1 MNNERIYV
9 DTSVFGGVFDDEF
22 KKVSNKFFKEIREN
36 QFNLVTSAIVQEEIL
51 YAPQNVKNFFD
62 DLLPFA
68 EIIEV
73 NLEAIKLREAY
84 LKAKILSAK
93 YSNDALH
100 VALATVANCKI
111 IVSWNFKHIV
121 HFKKIP
127 LYNAVNTLHEYNK
140 IAIYSPLEVIKYE
153 E

>member
-1 MNNERIYV
+1 MERDRIYA
-9 DTSVFGGVFDDEF
+9 DTSVFGGVFDVEF
-22 KKVSNKFFKEIREN
+22 ENVSENFFNQIKEN
-36 QFNLVTSAIVQEEIL
+36 QFSLVTSALVQEEIL
-51 YAPQNVKNFFD
+51 GAPQKVIKFFD
-62 DLLPFA
+62 SILPFA
-68 EIIEV
+68 EIIDITA
-73 NLEAIKLREAY
+73 EALKLREGY
-84 LKAKILSAK
+84 LKADIVANK

-100 VALATVANCKI
+100 VALATVTNCKI

-127 LYNAVNTLHEYNK
+127 LYNAVNILQGYNQ

>member
-1 MNNERIYV
+1 MPI
-9 DTSVFGGVFDDEF
+9 
-22 KKVSNKFFKEIREN
+22 
-36 QFNLVTSAIVQEEIL
+36 
-51 YAPQNVKNFFD
+51 
-62 DLLPFA
+62 A
-68 EIIEV
+68 EIIDV
-73 NLEAIKLREAY
+73 NLQALSLREAY
-84 LKAKILSAK
+84 LKAEILTPK

-100 VALATVANCKI
+100 VALATAANCKI

-127 LYNAVNTLHEYNK
+127 LYNAVNILQGYNQ

>member
-1 MNNERIYV
+1 MERDRIYA
-9 DTSVFGGVFDDEF
+9 DTSVFGGVFDVEF
-22 KKVSNKFFKEIREN
+22 ENVSEKFFNQIKEN
-36 QFNLVTSAIVQEEIL
+36 QFSLVTSALVQEEIL
-51 YAPQNVKNFFD
+51 GAPQKVIKFFD
-62 DLLPFA
+62 SILPFA
-68 EIIEV
+68 EIIDITA
-73 NLEAIKLREAY
+73 EALKLREGY
-84 LKAKILSAK
+84 LKADIVANK

-100 VALATVANCKI
+100 VALATVTNCKI

-127 LYNAVNTLHEYNK
+127 LYNAVNILQGYNQ

>member
-1 MNNERIYV
+1 MERDRIYA
-9 DTSVFGGVFDDEF
+9 DTSVFGGVFDVEF
-22 KKVSNKFFKEIREN
+22 ENVSENFFNQIKEN
-36 QFNLVTSAIVQEEIL
+36 QFSLVTSALVQEEIL
-51 YAPQNVKNFFD
+51 GAPQKVIEFFD
-62 DLLPFA
+62 SILPFA
-68 EIIEV
+68 EIIDITA
-73 NLEAIKLREAY
+73 EALKLREGY
-84 LKAKILSAK
+84 LKADIVANK

-100 VALATVANCKI
+100 VALATVTNCKI

-127 LYNAVNTLHEYNK
+127 LYNAVNILQGYNQ